1 MQYDLADSPFSRR
14 GSFLHLERGFDAG
27 NPRLILGSAR
37 RDIWRK
43 AKGGWGS
50 HFFNVHTGGDADYKA
65 VGRPAECVATIPGGG
80 GWRAAVADAHTVV
93 FRAEGCGGVHLEGA
107 RPMAWADRR
116 GAVAVVAD
124 AGGRCTHH
132 FKLVGPGTLSLRPR
146 ENPELRTKAGAADY
160 LFDIVA
166 EPAPGAEAVEL
177 ACRTTQHEGSFDDP
191 VPTFDAA
198 RAAAQADYD
207 AWQSHRPAVGA
218 EFDAATDFAWF
229 MLWNQEVGPA
239 PALGGRRAIYM
250 ARSIMNSVWAWD
262 ACFDAIGVGA
272 ADPTLAWDQV
282 LLHFDHQEP
291 DGRLADSVDDRG
303 PTFCYCKPP
312 IQGWTILRLI
322 DQLGVDAC
330 RDHLEAAYEPLL
342 GWTRWWHEARCA
354 RDDGLCH
361 YQHGN
366 DSGWDNATVFDEPG
380 PVVSPELQA
389 FLAVQ
394 WRALARIAR
403 VLGRDDG
410 DAHDERAARQIKAME
425 QRLVIDGRLGYI
437 GPDGVLR
444 PSTSTLTRMPVLL
457 GEDVPKPLRPNLV
470 ADLSPDSP
478 HVTEFGLATEATSSP
493 HYADDGYW
501 RGPIWAPETYLA
513 IDGLR
518 GMGESNAAAELA
530 RRFCRLCAGPESAMH
545 ENYDALTGRGLRRPA
560 YSWTA
565 AAFVRL
571 AEWLH
576 ANETFK

>member
-14 GSFLHLERGFDAG
+14 GSFLHLERGFHAD

-37 RDIWRK
+37 RETWRK
-43 AKGGWGS
+43 ANGGWGT
-50 HFFNVHTGGDADYKA
+50 HYFTVCTAANNDYDA
-65 VGRPAECVATIPGGG
+65 VGRPAECVTTVDGGG
-80 GWRAAVADAHTVV
+80 GWRAAVADAETMV
-93 FRAEGCGGVHLEGA
+93 FRATGGGLRLEGT

-116 GAVAVVAD
+116 GEVAVVAD

-132 FKLVGPGTLSLRPR
+132 FKLVGPGTLSLRTRP
-146 ENPELRTKAGAADY
+146 NPEPQTKSGAADH
-160 LFDIVA
+160 LFDVVA
-166 EPAPGAEAVEL
+166 EPASGEEAVEL
-177 ACRTTQHEGSFDDP
+177 ACRTTRQEERFDET
-191 VPTFDAA
+191 VPSFDAA

-207 AWQSHRPAVGA
+207 AWRSRRPVVGEA
-218 EFDAATDFAWF
+218 LDAAAGFAWF

-250 ARSIMNSVWAWD
+250 TRSIMNSVWAWD

-272 ADPTLAWDQV
+272 ADPALAWDQV
-282 LLHFDHQEP
+282 LLHFDHQEH

-322 DQLGVDAC
+322 ESLGTDAC
-330 RDHLEAAYEPLL
+330 RDHLEAVYEPLL
-342 GWTRWWHEARCA
+342 GWTRWWHEARCG

-366 DSGWDNATVFDEPG
+366 DSGWDNATVFAEPG
-380 PVVSPELQA
+380 RVVSPDLQA

-403 VLGRDDG
+403 VIGRDG
-410 DAHDERAARQIKAME
+410 DAHDARAARQIAAME
-425 QRLVIDGRLGYI
+425 GGLTIDGRLGFV

-457 GEDVPKPLRPNLV
+457 GWDVPEPLRPGLLD
-470 ADLSPDSP
+470 DLSPASP
-478 HVTEFGLATEATSSP
+478 HLTEFGLATEATDSP

-513 IDGLR
+513 VDGLR
-518 GMGESNAAAELA
+518 GMGEPGAAAEIA
-530 RRFCRLCAGPESAMH
+530 RRFCRLCAGPASAMH
-545 ENYDALTGRGLRRPA
+545 ENYDALTGRGLRRPT

-565 AAFVRL
+565 AAFIRL

-576 ANETFK
+576 VDLGDE

>member
-14 GSFLHLERGFDAG
+14 GSFLQLERGFRADD
-27 NPRLILGSAR
+27 PRVLLGSAR
-37 RDIWRK
+37 REVWRK
-43 AKGGWGS
+43 ANGGWAG
-50 HFFNVHTGGDADYKA
+50 HFFAVRTGADSNYDA
-65 VGRPAECVATIPGGG
+65 VGHPAECVATAAGGG
-80 GWRAAVADAHTVV
+80 GWRAAVADADTVV
-93 FRAEGCGGVHLEGA
+93 LRAEGRGGLRLEGA

-116 GAVAVVAD
+116 GDVVVVAD

-132 FKLVGPGTLSLRPR
+132 FKLVGPGTLTLRPR
-146 ENPELRTKAGAADY
+146 PNPEPRTKPGAADY
-160 LFDIVA
+160 LFDVVA
-166 EPAPGAEAVEL
+166 EPAPGGDAVEI
-177 ACRTTQHEGSFDDP
+177 AWRSTAHEGRFDDA
-191 VPTFDAA
+191 VPDFAAA

-207 AWQSHRPAVGA
+207 AWQSRRPAVGA
-218 EFDAATDFAWF
+218 EFDAAADFAWF

-239 PALGGRRAIYM
+239 AAFGDRRPIYM

-262 ACFDAIGVGA
+262 ACFDALGVGA

-282 LLHFDHQEP
+282 LLHFDHQAP

-312 IQGWTILRLI
+312 IQGWTVLRLI
-322 DQLGVDAC
+322 DALGVDAC
-330 RDHLEAAYEPLL
+330 RDYLAAVYEPMLA
-342 GWTRWWHEARCA
+342 WTRWWHERRCD

-366 DSGWDNATVFDEPG
+366 DSGWDNATVFDQPG
-380 PVVSPELQA
+380 PVVTPELQA

-394 WRALARIAR
+394 WKALAKIAR
-403 VLGRDDG
+403 VLGQDG
-410 DAHDERAARQIKAME
+410 DTHDERAARQIAAME
-425 QRLVIDGRLGYI
+425 AGLRVGDRLGYI
-437 GPDGVLR
+437 GPDGELR

-457 GEDVPKPLRPNLV
+457 GEDVPETLRRGLTK
-470 ADLSPDSP
+470 DLSPGSP
-478 HVTEFGLATEATSSP
+478 HVTEFSLATEATDSP

-518 GMGESNAAAELA
+518 GMGEPKVAAELA
-530 RRFCRLCAGPESAMH
+530 RRFCRLCAGPGSAMH

-576 ANETFK
+576 TNPTLK